1 MKTVKLNNGIEM
13 PQLGIG
19 VYALSPDDAEFAVKT
34 ALENGYRLI
43 DTANVYR
50 NEKAVSR
57 GIKASGVNRGKIFIT
72 TKLWPQDYKYED
84 AKKAIDASLKRLGV
98 DYIDLL
104 LLHQQYGPY
113 LEAYRAME
121 DAAKE
126 GKVRA
131 IGLSDFNAKRFQDVV
146 DHASIMPAVNQVETH
161 PFFQERDLA
170 DLAGKVNCY
179 IESWFP
185 LGGRDDIQKIIG
197 NETIVRIAKAHH
209 KSPAQVVLRWHLQM
223 GYIVIPGS
231 RNKDHILDNINV
243 FDFELTGEEM
253 ESIHQLDGT
262 GRFFNMSEEDQE
274 RWFLGSMI
282 DFDAQK

>member
-19 VYALSPDDAEFAVKT
+19 VYALSPEDAEFAVKT

-50 NEKAVSR
+50 NEKAVGR
-57 GIKASGVNRGKIFIT
+57 GIKASGVKREEIFLT

-84 AKKAIDASLKRLGV
+84 AKKAIDTSLKRLGV
-98 DYIDLL
+98 EYIDLL

-121 DAAKE
+121 EAVKE

-146 DHASIMPAVNQVETH
+146 DHASIMPAVHQIETH
-161 PFFQERDLA
+161 PFYQERDLA
-170 DLAGKVNCY
+170 ELASKVNCY

-197 NETIVRIAKAHH
+197 NETIVNIAKAHH

-243 FDFELTGEEM
+243 FDFELTDEEM
-253 ESIHQLDGT
+253 EQIHKLDGT

-274 RWFLGSMI
+274 KWFLGSTI